1 MWKIRVQYGVDV
13 EEMES
18 DRPITVRAIKGNE
31 SLRDKLRYGDRVNV
45 IQNGVT
51 LSDDT
56 IVQSGTLVKIE
67 TAANTKA
74 VTK

>member
-1 MWKIRVQYGVDV
+1 MFRVRVQYGVDV
-13 EEMES
+13 ETMES

-31 SLRDKLRYGDRVNV
+31 ELRDKLRYSDHVNV

-56 IVQSGTLVKIE
+56 IVQSDTLVKIE

-74 VTK
+74 S